1 MARRGRA
8 DGDCP
13 RFTDTLGQAAH
24 GSQDGR
30 GLDGRRLP
38 PDPAATGVKLTA
50 MVGLIDDMVVT
61 VRRIATDLRPGVLDD
76 LGLAAAVEWQAQE
89 FEHRTGIHCALCAKV
104 DDRALDPLVSTAV
117 FRIFQESLTNVA
129 RHSQASRVA
138 VTLEHLESDL
148 IFEMHDDGIGIAAAA
163 ASNFRSVGLAGMRE
177 RAQLVG
183 GGFAISGASGAGTTV
198 RV

>member
-1 MARRGRA
+1 MKMSIATA
-8 DGDCP
+8 SLSGDLVEKLEAIASAG
-13 RFTDTLGQAAH
+13 FAGVEIFDNDLLSFSGSATD
-24 GSQDGR
+24 
-30 GLDGRRLP
+30 
-38 PDPAATGVKLTA
+38 
-50 MVGLIDDMVVT
+50 

-76 LGLAAAVEWQAQE
+76 LGLAAAVEWQAKE

-129 RHSQASRVA
+129 RHSRASRVA
-138 VTLEHLESDL
+138 VTLERLESDL
-148 IFEMHDDGIGIAAAA
+148 VFEMRDDGIGIAAGD
-163 ASNFRSVGLAGMRE
+163 ASSARSVGLVGMRE

-198 RV
+198 RVRVPWRHKAEA